1 MRRRAAAAIA
11 ILLGVALGGAHEWVL
26 LAVGDAL
33 VIRDE
38 LVPADVIHVISGPD
52 HRTDHAIQLYQQG
65 YGRRMFFTGG
75 WCPEIEGNHAERGR
89 DRAVEQGVP
98 EQAVAI
104 DGSWVTS
111 TYSEALRLKAFLD
124 GAEQPGIRSVIVVS
138 DAHHLR
144 RARWAYRQ
152 VLGAE
157 IELQM
162 AAVPFEQSPFRR
174 RWWTDAASRQFVWGE
189 YRKIV
194 YYHLRYRYS
203 RGLFREWLASLDTE

>member
-1 MRRRAAAAIA
+1 MRRRAAAAMV
-11 ILLGVALGGAHEWVL
+11 ILLGMALGATRERML
-26 LAVGDAL
+26 LAVGDFL
-33 VIRDE
+33 VIHDR
-38 LVPADVIHVISGPD
+38 LHPADVIHVISGPD

-89 DRAVEQGVP
+89 DRAVEEGVP
-98 EQAVAI
+98 EGAVAI
-104 DGSWVTS
+104 DGAWVTS
-111 TYSEALRLKAFLD
+111 TYSEALRLKAFVD
-124 GAEQPGIRSVIVVS
+124 GVGQPGIRSVIVVS

-152 VLGAE
+152 VLGE
-157 IELQM
+157 GIELQM
-162 AAVPFEQSPFRR
+162 APVPFERSPYQR

-203 RGLFREWLASLDTE
+203 RGLFREWLVSLDTE